1 MPHHDITVISF
12 TKSLTL
18 HADMILFFMLVN
30 FVVVMLFGC
39 YGVWH
44 VFCRRGQ
51 RLIYWIGMIVL
62 TFPSYPIVATY
73 MTRHERVLFLLVL
86 FLNLVGAIIFRS
98 KLHSL
103 QSYTWYQR
111 ISIIFGYHE
120 IFHVITVLGTVSLY
134 YVVDSLNQNSFER
147 RCLIQEEAWKDN
159 YWLFL
164 WKELIVLFQI
174 TADRDFC
181 NS

>member
-1 MPHHDITVISF
+1 MPHYDINIISI
-12 TKSLTL
+12 TKYLTL
-18 HADMILFFMLVN
+18 HGDMILFFMICN
-30 FVVVMLFGC
+30 FVVVMMFGC

-44 VFCRRGQ
+44 VFYRRGQ
-51 RLIYWIGMIVL
+51 RLKYWIIMIGL

-73 MTRHERVLFLLVL
+73 MTRHERVLFLLVI
-86 FLNLVGAIIFRS
+86 FLNFVGAIIFRS

-103 QSYTWYQR
+103 QGYPWYER

-134 YVVDSLNQNSFER
+134 FVVDSLNRNSFEE
-147 RCLIQEEAWKDN
+147 RCLIQEQMWKDN
-159 YWLFL
+159 HWLFI
-164 WKELIVLFQI
+164 WKEIIVAFQI

-181 NS
+181 SS